1 MSQAAEDGGTPIPTT
16 EQETAPAPALDS
28 TVKPEEWMT
37 MLGILNIVYNYR
49 KDE

>member
-16 EQETAPAPALDS
+16 EQESVPVPALDS

-37 MLGILNIVYNYR
+37 MLSILNIVYNYR
-49 KDE
+49 KD